1 MPLPSKPNLRWSK
14 VWPNTARQGIEI
26 HGVVSFNDQSIV
38 SGEDERINAESTRA
52 WLQVIHQKH
61 EPAIEVKIV
70 LDHAGYNQ
78 AEISR
83 SFANANNLELVF
95 LPPYSSNS
103 KLDWTIV
110 GTIKKTVTH
119 NQSQDIC
126 LIFMM
131 RNVLF
136 WPDLKTAAR
145 SERIVIS

>member
-1 MPLPSKPNLRWSK
+1 M
-14 VWPNTARQGIEI
+14 EF
-26 HGVVSFNDQSIV
+26 VSFNDQSIV

-95 LPPYSSNS
+95 LPPYPSNS

-119 NQSQDIC
+119 NQSQEHLSD
-126 LIFMM
+126 FH
-131 RNVLF
+131 
-136 WPDLKTAAR
+136 DA
-145 SERIVIS
+145 